1 MVAKKFYQKVLNSL
15 ATIEIF
21 PERNSKLYLNNTV
34 YRKVNIDK
42 YIIIYQVLKI
52 PKQVIILHIF
62 HGNQNYLNLL

>member
-1 MVAKKFYQKVLNSL
+1 MVAKKFYQKLLNSL

-34 YRKVNIDK
+34 YSKVNIDK

-62 HGNQNYLNLL
+62 RGNQNYLNLL